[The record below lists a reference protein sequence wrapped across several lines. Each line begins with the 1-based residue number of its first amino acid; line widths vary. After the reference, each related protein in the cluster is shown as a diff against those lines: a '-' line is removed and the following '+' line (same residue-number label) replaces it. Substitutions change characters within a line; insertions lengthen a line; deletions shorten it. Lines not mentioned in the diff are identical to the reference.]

1 MIIIY
6 LVQDEQPEGVEI
18 IGENVAGDA
27 RSWKYI
33 ENAIK
38 RENSQRNLINEGIK
52 DASDDDIILVSDV
65 DEIPN
70 LENLNLYKIKEKIIF
85 FKQSM
90 FHYKFNLYIPNF
102 YWYGSRGCKKKYLI
116 NPQWLRNIKDRKYPF
131 YRIDT
136 LFSKNKYI
144 DINIVENGGWHFS
157 NIKTAK
163 DIELKLSSYLHHIE
177 FEEDPLS
184 ESDINK
190 IMSEKKAI
198 YDLKVDKRIK
208 KMGDGTKLERYEL
221 NKLPIQI
228 QKNIKLYENW
238 LD

>member
-1 MIIIY
+1 M
-6 LVQDEQPEGVEI
+6 
-18 IGENVAGDA
+18 
-27 RSWKYI
+27 
-33 ENAIK
+33 
-38 RENSQRNLINEGIK
+38 
-52 DASDDDIILVSDV
+52 
-65 DEIPN
+65 
-70 LENLNLYKIKEKIIF
+70 
-85 FKQSM
+85 
-90 FHYKFNLYIPNF
+90 
-102 YWYGSRGCKKKYLI
+102 
-116 NPQWLRNIKDRKYPF
+116 
-131 YRIDT
+131 
-136 LFSKNKYI
+136 
-144 DINIVENGGWHFS
+144 ENGGWHFS